1 MQLVIDKLTNQKLN
15 HQINKSPNQ
24 KINKSNM
31 TQEITYSQAQQKLEE
46 IVAQMENNEIDLET
60 LSVKLI
66 EAKELVKLCENKL
79 RNIEETI
86 K

>member
-1 MQLVIDKLTNQKLN
+1 
-15 HQINKSPNQ
+15 
-24 KINKSNM
+24 M

>member
-1 MQLVIDKLTNQKLN
+1 MKK
-15 HQINKSPNQ
+15 
-24 KINKSNM
+24 
-31 TQEITYSQAQQKLEE
+31 EITYSQAQQKLEE

-60 LSVKLI
+60 FSVKLI

>member
-1 MQLVIDKLTNQKLN
+1 MI
-15 HQINKSPNQ
+15 
-24 KINKSNM
+24 
-31 TQEITYSQAQQKLEE
+31 QEITYIQAQQKLEE

-66 EAKELVKLCENKL
+66 EAKELVKLCETKL
-79 RNIEETI
+79 RNIEEVL

>member
-1 MQLVIDKLTNQKLN
+1 
-15 HQINKSPNQ
+15 
-24 KINKSNM
+24 M
-31 TQEITYSQAQQKLEE
+31 TQEITYSQAQKKLEE

-66 EAKELVKLCENKL
+66 EAKELVKLCETKL
-79 RNIEETI
+79 RNIEEII